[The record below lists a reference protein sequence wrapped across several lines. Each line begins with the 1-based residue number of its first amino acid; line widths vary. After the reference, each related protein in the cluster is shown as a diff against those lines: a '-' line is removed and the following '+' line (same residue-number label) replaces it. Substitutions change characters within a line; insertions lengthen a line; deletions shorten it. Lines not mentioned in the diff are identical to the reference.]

1 MTYCVGALTSEGL
14 VMLSDTRTNA
24 GIDNISTFRKLHI
37 WSNPEERTVAMVSS
51 GNLAVTQAV
60 IGLLEERMADPN
72 WDSAQTVR
80 GAPTMFSVARVI
92 GDAIRDVRR
101 VDGPSLDQG
110 ALGFQASFLL
120 GGQIAGRSLRLFQ
133 IYAEGN
139 FIEATEDTPFFQIG
153 ETKYGK
159 PILDRVVN
167 FGMPVSEVAKV
178 SLISMDST
186 IRSNLSVGMPLD
198 LLVYRRDNAGEFFER
213 RIADTDEDF
222 ANIRDSWSDALRMA
236 YQNIADIDLVSA

>member
-1 MTYCVGALTSEGL
+1 VTYCVGALTSEGL
-14 VMLSDTRTNA
+14 VMLADTRTNA
-24 GIDNISTFRKLHI
+24 GIDHISTFRKLHI
-37 WSNPEERTVAMVSS
+37 WSNPGERTVALVSS

-72 WDSAQTVR
+72 WDRAATVR
-80 GAPTMFSVARVI
+80 GASTMFSVARVI

-133 IYAEGN
+133 VYAEGN

-186 IRSNLSVGMPLD
+186 IRSNMSVGMPLD
-198 LLVYRRDNAGEFFER
+198 LLVYRRDAAGDFFER
-213 RIADTDEDF
+213 RIQETDEDF
-222 ANIRDSWSDALRMA
+222 ANIRDSWSDALRAA
-236 YQNIADIDLVSA
+236 YRKLADIDLVSG